1 MKCCLANKKEGEN
14 MAVSEEMLE
23 GLKQQLGY
31 SDEQMEMWKSNP
43 KNLKIAEVF
52 PECQTYQIVAEVIK
66 SHGCGAG
73 HNVGDKFIFSGDGCF
88 VTKEPPGKVCL
99 AGLQPLIG
107 RLDTLV
113 LDSLLDGKEPR
124 GLVWDAVHCVDVGVE
139 NGGWGEIIMKVKVEK
154 I

>member
-1 MKCCLANKKEGEN
+1 
-14 MAVSEEMLE
+14 
-23 GLKQQLGY
+23 
-31 SDEQMEMWKSNP
+31 MEMWKSNP

-52 PECQTYQIVAEVIK
+52 PECQTYRIVAEVIK
-66 SHGCGAG
+66 SQGCGAG

-99 AGLQPLIG
+99 AALQPLIG

-124 GLVWDAVHCVDVGVE
+124 GLVWDTVHCVDVGVE